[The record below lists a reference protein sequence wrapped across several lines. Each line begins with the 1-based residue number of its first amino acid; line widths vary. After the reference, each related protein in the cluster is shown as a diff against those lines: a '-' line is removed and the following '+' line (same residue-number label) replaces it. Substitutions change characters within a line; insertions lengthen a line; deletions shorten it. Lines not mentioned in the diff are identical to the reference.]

1 LVSDSILVIENMFRY
16 MEMGKTKW
24 QAAIEGSKQI
34 MFTAVAITLVIVV
47 VFLPMGLSGGLI
59 GNILKEFAMPIVIAT
74 LCSLLVS
81 FTVTPLLMSRFGNMP
96 DDTRPTLS
104 GRFSRFIEHTFD
116 ALKNWYGNVLGWSL
130 QHKATILG
138 GTLVLFFASFALIP
152 TGFIGFAFMPDTDR
166 GEYTV
171 TLDMNPQVSLYQNNQ
186 ITMQAEKIIKTIP
199 EVLSTYT
206 NVGMSGTSTKN
217 NVTTINVKLVD
228 KTKRKLGVQDYA
240 TLTKDKIMTAIP
252 GVRARAIA
260 ASMSGSGASEPIQ
273 LIVQGADYAK
283 VQQTAAMILGVVRKT
298 PGTSDAKYSID
309 DPRQEVQIKLDRE
322 KMSSLGLS
330 VSDVGMTLRSALNG
344 NDNSKY
350 SEGSNEYK
358 IRIGIDN
365 FDRTKSDDVSKLTFL
380 NKKGELIELNQFAE
394 IGYGLGP
401 SALERTDR
409 ISSIIVKSNVIGRPS
424 GTVGSEITAAIAGEI
439 PEGVNIKPGGMMEEQ
454 SSAFGS
460 LGFSFLAAIILI
472 YLIMVML
479 YNSLTDPLIVLF
491 SIPLSLIG
499 AFLALALTMNTL
511 NIFSIIGLIVLIGL
525 VAKNAILLVDFTNKI
540 KVEKGLSTYK
550 SLIEAGKDRMR
561 PILMTTFAMI
571 FGMMPIALGS
581 GDGAEM
587 KNGMGWVII
596 GGLASSMILT
606 LVVVPVVYYIF
617 DRIGAKSRSRS
628 RKKLVKKVLA
638 RQLEASI
645 A

>member
-1 LVSDSILVIENMFRY
+1 
-16 MEMGKTKW
+16 
-24 QAAIEGSKQI
+24 
-34 MFTAVAITLVIVV
+34 
-47 VFLPMGLSGGLI
+47 
-59 GNILKEFAMPIVIAT
+59 
-74 LCSLLVS
+74 
-81 FTVTPLLMSRFGNMP
+81 MS
-96 DDTRPTLS
+96 
-104 GRFSRFIEHTFD
+104 E
-116 ALKNWYGNVLGWSL
+116 
-130 QHKATILG
+130 
-138 GTLVLFFASFALIP
+138 
-152 TGFIGFAFMPDTDR
+152 
-166 GEYTV
+166 
-171 TLDMNPQVSLYQNNQ
+171 
-186 ITMQAEKIIKTIP
+186 
-199 EVLSTYT
+199 
-206 NVGMSGTSTKN
+206 TSTKN

-228 KTKRKLGVQDYA
+228 KSGRKLGVQEYA
-240 TLTKDKIMTAIP
+240 RLTKDKIMKQIP
-252 GVRARAIA
+252 GVRARAA
-260 ASMSGSGASEPIQ
+260 ATSISGNSSEPIQ
-273 LIVQGADYAK
+273 LIVQGADYDK
-283 VQQTAAMILGVVRKT
+283 VQKTAAMILETVRRT

-322 KMSSLGLS
+322 KMATLGLS
-330 VSDVGMTLRSALNG
+330 VSDVGSTLRTALNG

-350 SEGSNEYK
+350 TEGSNEYK

-365 FDRTKSDDVSKLTFL
+365 FDRTKSDDVSKLTFV
-380 NKKGELIELNQFAE
+380 NKKGELIELKQFAE
-394 IGYGLGP
+394 VGYGLGP

-424 GTVGSEITAAIAGEI
+424 GTVGSEITTAIAGKI
-439 PEGVNIKPGGMMEEQ
+439 PEGVTIKPGGMMEQQ

-460 LGFSFLAAIILI
+460 LGFAFLAAIVLI
-472 YLIMVML
+472 YLIMVIL
-479 YNSLTDPLIVLF
+479 YNSLTDPLVVLF

-540 KVEKGLSTYK
+540 RKEEGLSTYRA
-550 SLIEAGKDRMR
+550 LIEAGKDRMR

-571 FGMMPIALGS
+571 FGMMPIAMGS

-617 DRIGAKSRSRS
+617 DRFGAKSRSKR
-628 RKKLVKKVLA
+628 RKRMIKKVKV

>member
-1 LVSDSILVIENMFRY
+1 
-16 MEMGKTKW
+16 
-24 QAAIEGSKQI
+24 
-34 MFTAVAITLVIVV
+34 
-47 VFLPMGLSGGLI
+47 
-59 GNILKEFAMPIVIAT
+59 
-74 LCSLLVS
+74 
-81 FTVTPLLMSRFGNMP
+81 
-96 DDTRPTLS
+96 
-104 GRFSRFIEHTFD
+104 
-116 ALKNWYGNVLGWSL
+116 
-130 QHKATILG
+130 
-138 GTLVLFFASFALIP
+138 LIP
-152 TGFIGFAFMPDTDR
+152 TGFIGFAFMPDTDK

-171 TLDMNPQVSLYQNNQ
+171 TLDMNPQVTLYQNNQ
-186 ITMQAEKIIKTIP
+186 ITMQAEKIIKSIP
-199 EVLSTYT
+199 EVQRVYT
-206 NVGMSGTSTKN
+206 NVGMSETSTKN
-217 NVTTINVKLVD
+217 NITTISVKLVE
-228 KTKRKLGVQDYA
+228 KSKRKLGVTDYA
-240 TLTKDKIMTAIP
+240 TLTKNKIMKQIP
-252 GVRARAIA
+252 GVRARAA
-260 ASMSGSGASEPIQ
+260 ATSISGGASEPIQ
-273 LIVQGADYAK
+273 LIVQGADYEK
-283 VQQTAAMILGVVRKT
+283 VQEAAAMILSTIRHT
-298 PGTSDAKYSID
+298 PGTTDSKYSID
-309 DPRQEVQIKLDRE
+309 DPRQEVQVKLDRE
-322 KMSSLGLS
+322 KMATLGLS
-330 VSDVGMTLRSALNG
+330 VSDVGVGLRTSLNG
-344 NDNSKY
+344 NDDSKY

-365 FDRTKSDDVSKLTFL
+365 FDRTKSDDVSKLTFI
-380 NKKGELIELNQFAE
+380 NKKGELVELNQFAE

-409 ISSIIVKSNVIGRPS
+409 ISSITVKSNVIGRPS
-424 GTVGSEITAAIAGEI
+424 GTVGSEITTAIAGKI
-439 PEGVNIKPGGMMEEQ
+439 PAGVSVKPGGMMEQQ

-460 LGFSFLAAIILI
+460 LGFAFLAAIVLI
-472 YLIMVML
+472 YLIMVIL

-540 KVEKGLSTYK
+540 RKDEGLSTYRA
-550 SLIEAGKDRMR
+550 LIEAGKDRMR

-617 DRIGAKSRSRS
+617 DRFGSKSRTRN

-638 RQLEASI
+638 RQLAASI

>member
-1 LVSDSILVIENMFRY
+1 
-16 MEMGKTKW
+16 
-24 QAAIEGSKQI
+24 
-34 MFTAVAITLVIVV
+34 
-47 VFLPMGLSGGLI
+47 
-59 GNILKEFAMPIVIAT
+59 
-74 LCSLLVS
+74 
-81 FTVTPLLMSRFGNMP
+81 MSRFGNMP

-104 GRFSRFIEHTFD
+104 GRFSRFIERTFD
-116 ALKNWYGNVLGWSL
+116 SVKNWYGNVLGWSL
-130 QHKATILG
+130 KHKATVLG
-138 GTLVLFFASFALIP
+138 ATLILFFASFALIP

-166 GEYTV
+166 GEYNI
-171 TLDMNPQVSLYQNNQ
+171 TLDMNPQMTLYQNNQ
-186 ITMQAEKIIKTIP
+186 ITMQAEKIIESIP
-199 EVLSTYT
+199 EVKSIFT
-206 NVGMSGTSTKN
+206 NVGMSETTTKN
-217 NVTTINVKLVD
+217 NITTINVKLID
-228 KTKRKLGVQDYA
+228 RKNRKMGVQDFA
-240 TLTKDKIMTAIP
+240 ALTKAKIMKQIP
-252 GVRARAIA
+252 GVRARAA
-260 ASMSGSGASEPIQ
+260 VASMGGGGSEPIQ
-273 LIVQGADYAK
+273 LIIQGADYEK
-283 VQQTAAMILGVVRKT
+283 VQKTATMILETVRRT
-298 PGTSDAKYSID
+298 PGTTDAKFSID
-309 DPRQEVQIKLDRE
+309 DPRQEVQVKLDRE
-322 KMSSLGLS
+322 KMATLGLS
-330 VSDVGMTLRSALNG
+330 VSDVGSTLRTALNG

-350 SEGSNEYK
+350 TEGSNEYK

-380 NKKGELIELNQFAE
+380 NKKGELIELKQFAE
-394 IGYGLGP
+394 VGYGLGP

-424 GTVGSEITAAIAGEI
+424 GTVGSEITTAIAGKI
-439 PEGVNIKPGGMMEEQ
+439 PAGVTIKPGGMMEQQ

-460 LGFSFLAAIILI
+460 LGFAFLAAIILI

-540 KVEKGLSTYK
+540 RKDEGISTYRA
-550 SLIEAGKDRMR
+550 LIEAGKDRMR

-617 DRIGAKSRSRS
+617 DRIGSKSRSRS
-628 RKKLVKKVLA
+628 RKRLVKKVIA